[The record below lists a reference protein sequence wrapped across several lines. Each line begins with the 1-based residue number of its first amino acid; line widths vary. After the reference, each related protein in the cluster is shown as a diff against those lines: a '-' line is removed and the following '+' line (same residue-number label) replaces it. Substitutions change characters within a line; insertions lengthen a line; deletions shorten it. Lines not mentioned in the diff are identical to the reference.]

1 MLVNTIYQM
10 HHFTAPLCGTL
21 FYMYVSQMLKMMYIE
36 NPFKHSSENMKSL
49 CESCFRGFSIAHNAL
64 LSGFS
69 GYICA
74 SLLKVVMEQ
83 GMVIKSVHF
92 MSQPDIK
99 NLILWFYLSK
109 YYEYFDTFLLYMK
122 GRNPIFLQKYHH
134 VGAVIC
140 WHLCYIYDVDM
151 IIYGTILNSGIH
163 TVMYAYY
170 LATLF
175 KWDIRSMRMY
185 ITSGQMIQLATGVIM
200 GAYYYRPPIESWEN
214 YSVILFFNVY
224 IAGLMYMFGEFMVN
238 NYWVK
243 KNAVKE
249 A

>member
-1 MLVNTIYQM
+1 MY
-10 HHFTAPLCGTL
+10 HFVAPLCGTL
-21 FYMYVSQMLKMMYIE
+21 FYMYVSQILKLIYIDDA
-36 NPFKHSSENMKSL
+36 FKHNNGMIKSL
-49 CESCFRGFSIAHNAL
+49 CETGFYGFSVAHNAI

-74 SLLKVVMEQ
+74 SLVNVVMQQ
-83 GMVIKSVHF
+83 GFVVKSGYF
-92 MSQPDIK
+92 MSQPYIK
-99 NLILWFYLSK
+99 NLIFWFYLSK
-109 YYEYFDTFLLYMK
+109 YYEYCDTFLLYMK

-151 IIYGTILNSGIH
+151 IIYGTILNSGVH

-185 ITSGQMIQLATGVIM
+185 ITSGQMIQLGTGAIV
-200 GAYYYRPPIESWEN
+200 GAYYYRPPVESWLN
-214 YSVILFFNVY
+214 YSIILFFEAYV
-224 IAGLMYMFGEFMVN
+224 AGLMFMFGEFMVN
-238 NYWVK
+238 NYWGK
-243 KNAVKE
+243 KSAVKQ